1 MAREKD
7 SAKTKE
13 AIFRA
18 AEKAFS
24 QKGLYGTRVDEIAKS
39 AGINKR
45 MIYEYYGCKVDLYRE
60 VLGVAYSRI
69 ASAGRSVVDEDDSYE
84 EAIKKVVRFYF
95 IYLNDNPAYVNLI
108 LWENLNKGEFISGI
122 ASDIRPPALTRL
134 KAILERE
141 RKAGRIKK
149 DTKPDQIQITL
160 LTSTFA
166 YFSNRYTLGKMLKQD
181 LMKKESIDKR
191 AGDLAEMLITYIKR

>member
-18 AEKAFS
+18 AEEAFS

-39 AGINKR
+39 AGVNKR
-45 MIYEYYGCKVDLYRE
+45 MIYEYFGCKVDLYKE
-60 VLGVAYSRI
+60 VLGGAYSRI
-69 ASAGRSVVDEDDSYE
+69 ASAGRSIVDEDDTYE
-84 EAIKKVVRFYF
+84 EAIGKVVRFYF
-95 IYLNDNPAYVNLI
+95 NYLNDNPAYVNLI

-122 ASDIRPPALTRL
+122 GSDIRPPALTRL
-134 KAILERE
+134 RGILERGME
-141 RKAGRIKK
+141 AGRIKK
-149 DTKPDQIQITL
+149 DTDPDQILITL

-166 YFSNRYTLGKMLKQD
+166 YFSNRYTLGKMLKTD
-181 LMKKESIDKR
+181 LMRKESIDKR
-191 AGDLAEMLITYIKR
+191 AGDLASMLITYIKR